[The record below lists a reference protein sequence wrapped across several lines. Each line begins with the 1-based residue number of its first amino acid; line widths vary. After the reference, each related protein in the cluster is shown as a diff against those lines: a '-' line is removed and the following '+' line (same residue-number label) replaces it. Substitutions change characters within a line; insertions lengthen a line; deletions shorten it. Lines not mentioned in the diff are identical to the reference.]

1 MRHRELR
8 LLPYAFLPLLEARI
22 MEQRLRSSFPLAV
35 MSE

>member
-1 MRHRELR
+1 LKHRDSR